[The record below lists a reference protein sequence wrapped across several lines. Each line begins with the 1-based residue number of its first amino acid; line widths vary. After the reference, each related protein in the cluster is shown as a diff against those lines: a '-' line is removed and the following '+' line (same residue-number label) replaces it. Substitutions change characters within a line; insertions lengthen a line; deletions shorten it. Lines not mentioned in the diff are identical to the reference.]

1 MLWRQLEQDNTWIG
15 LNMSLTSRQWVLYL
29 VVGRE
34 CMAATKVEVCGWKAG
49 TTSSV
54 YMPPVCRWFKL
65 TISVITTSPVSWVKH
80 TEKIKTNTRIKD
92 YCLFFAFCFLF
103 LPCTIAVCSLT
114 TCVFS
119 LWRQSVRPWWYPSAT
134 GTQRTACVSLTT
146 APATRS
152 VRHLWECRKR
162 PKRQNLPAL

>member
-1 MLWRQLEQDNTWIG
+1 
-15 LNMSLTSRQWVLYL
+15 MSLTSLQWVLYL

-49 TTSSV
+49 TASSV

-80 TEKIKTNTRIKD
+80 TDKIKTNTRIKD
-92 YCLFFAFCFLF
+92 FFH
-103 LPCTIAVCSLT
+103 PCTIAVGSLT
-114 TCVFS
+114 TYVFS

-134 GTQRTACVSLTT
+134 GTRRTACVSLTT
-146 APATRS
+146 ALATKS

-162 PKRQNLPAL
+162 PKRQNLPTL